1 MAAAQSED
9 CEVMAAVDAT
19 QFVIADVCRDD
30 AWVSISER
38 DAPVL
43 ADWC

>member
-1 MAAAQSED
+1 MAVARADD

-19 QFVIADVCRDD
+19 RFVIADLCHDD
-30 AWVSISER
+30 AWLSVDER